1 MTLVRRP
8 VAVLVGPMGSGK
20 STIGSAL
27 AARCGVGFTDTDH
40 EIEERSGRRIPEI
53 FAVDGEGV
61 FRRLEAEVVAEVVTT
76 HDGVV
81 SLGGGAIMN
90 ERIREALQAHEV
102 IWLQVSVGQGS
113 RRVGMNTV
121 RPLMLG
127 NVRGKLI
134 ELTRERTPFYE
145 SAATHAIDTDGR
157 EPEQI
162 VYEIAGV
169 LRT

>member
-1 MTLVRRP
+1 MSIALIGVPGAGKTT
-8 VAVLVGPMGSGK
+8 VGRALADRLGK
-20 STIGSAL
+20 SFVDVDQ
-27 AARCGVGFTDTDH
+27 RN
-40 EIEERSGRRIPEI
+40 EEVLGKPI
-53 FAVDGEGV
+53 
-61 FRRLEAEVVAEVVTT
+61 AEVFVDEGEPYFRQVEESATLELLEST
-76 HDGVV
+76 DVV

-162 VYEIAGV
+162 VDEIAGV